1 MLSGIV
7 SRGGDSRWEA
17 EPELDY
23 LDLIVSAEKAGYD
36 RGRASV
42 LSGCYEA
49 GYVLGWDHGL
59 GARQDC
65 RALVRGIID
74 GYGEGLAERHRM
86 LDELRDRDRVRH
98 LAGKA
103 ATR

>member
-7 SRGGDSRWEA
+7 SRSGDKQREA

-23 LDLIVSAEKAGYD
+23 LDLIVAAEKAGYD
-36 RGRASV
+36 RGRNSV
-42 LSGCYEA
+42 LGGCYEA

-86 LDELRDRDRVRH
+86 LDELRDRDRIRH

-103 ATR
+103 AAR